1 MFVCKKMLSLLMKK
15 YLLLIVV
22 IVSMISSGCKT
33 STTAPGSGQ
42 SVAFTFHNFKPN
54 RLGEVYALWVEIPKS
69 AAPIPV
75 NPLHGLVLS
84 KLVSTFTVTD
94 TGIVGFDTTGFSNRL
109 GVNFSLMIRAE
120 VSVERKDNISS
131 VPTADF
137 IGGNISGSYSVGTAT
152 LTGEDPLAFGT
163 SLPAISGLATL
174 ATLKYTP
181 SNYVGEVYLMNV
193 ASDSTKSAGL
203 INLAVLPSSWQYG
216 IWTVDSISKP
226 PIQTF
231 LGYVVTP
238 DSKDTKSTH
247 DNFNFPGGL
256 TLDST
261 GRIPLNLTYG
271 ASAVLVSLEPI
282 LSTNDPVIPFPA
294 PVLYGLIPSAQP
306 PYVTFPLQNIVR
318 VFPSVDMKIAR

>member
-1 MFVCKKMLSLLMKK
+1 MCKMMLSLLMKK

-22 IVSMISSGCKT
+22 LVSMISSGCKT
-33 STTAPGSGQ
+33 SMTAPGTGQ
-42 SVAFTFHNFKPN
+42 SVAFTFHNFKPS
-54 RLGEVYALWVEIPKS
+54 RPGEIYALWVEIPKS

-120 VSVERKDNISS
+120 VSVERKDNIGS

-174 ATLKYTP
+174 HWLKIYTA
-181 SNYVGEVYLMNV
+181 Y
-193 ASDSTKSAGL
+193 
-203 INLAVLPSSWQYG
+203 
-216 IWTVDSISKP
+216 
-226 PIQTF
+226 F
-231 LGYVVTP
+231 C
-238 DSKDTKSTH
+238 TH
-247 DNFNFPGGL
+247 IY
-256 TLDST
+256 
-261 GRIPLNLTYG
+261 R
-271 ASAVLVSLEPI
+271 
-282 LSTNDPVIPFPA
+282 
-294 PVLYGLIPSAQP
+294 
-306 PYVTFPLQNIVR
+306 
-318 VFPSVDMKIAR
+318 